1 VVLPVMLPVTTASW
15 ALRQAA
21 SSDITRPTSR
31 TLNPQRQAARR
42 DLLLGKQNSPEG
54 RWNVIEG
61 ERRNRVWPPLHR
73 RDLQRRSLPRI
84 DPADRCVPTWPLE
97 RIRRATAICHL
108 QRDVFKRSGL
118 DLIPTNVSRR
128 SHYTFP
134 SPTRRRSIDCV
145 EPQSKTDLGIS
156 AAAGYAGHAT
166 SETVEWRAAR

>member
-1 VVLPVMLPVTTASW
+1 MLPVTTASW

-108 QRDVFKRSGL
+108 QRDVFIKRSGL
-118 DLIPTNVSRR
+118 DLIPAIVARWPHYQRSSRCR
-128 SHYTFP
+128 TIAGLSGFFTLIQSFDGPDLYGALSRFDTMP
-134 SPTRRRSIDCV
+134 SRPI
-145 EPQSKTDLGIS
+145 L
-156 AAAGYAGHAT
+156 
-166 SETVEWRAAR
+166 RAC